1 MTPGNSHRAA
11 SSINKAFQPL
21 KTCSGLLAGLL
32 LAGCT
37 QSFAQSSDHKEWF
50 LGFGA
55 PAYMEVWIET
65 ADVVDVQ
72 ERVLRRAGAGIASVQ
87 TPSNNKGKPA
97 GWPDSP
103 GRGAGRH
110 ISQVDLPRLIYVR
123 WQSLAEPQTYEAYI
137 VIPESAREIMR
148 KPEKAFC
155 RADGKWITDYRD
167 DIGIGLAPGGIAKVW
182 LGGPCLKSV
191 EIARVVGTI
200 NPKGPYEGKSS
211 GKHRPLSEMSK
222 AYIEKF
228 GIPYGSW

>member
-1 MTPGNSHRAA
+1 MTPGDNDLAA
-11 SSINKAFQPL
+11 STIIKPFRPIKKCA
-21 KTCSGLLAGLL
+21 GLLVGLL

-37 QSFAQSSDHKEWF
+37 QSVAQSSNHKEWF

-55 PAYMEVWIET
+55 PDYMEVWIET
-65 ADVVDVQ
+65 ADVVDIQ
-72 ERVLRRAGAGIASVQ
+72 ECVLRRAGSGIASIH
-87 TPSNNKGKPA
+87 TPANNKGKPA
-97 GWPDSP
+97 GWPESP
-103 GRGAGRH
+103 GRGKGRH
-110 ISQVDLPRLIYVR
+110 VTSVDLPRLIYVR

-200 NPKGPYEGKSS
+200 NPRGPYEGKSG
-211 GKHRPLSEMSK
+211 GKHRPLSETSK

-228 GIPYGSW
+228 GIPYDSW